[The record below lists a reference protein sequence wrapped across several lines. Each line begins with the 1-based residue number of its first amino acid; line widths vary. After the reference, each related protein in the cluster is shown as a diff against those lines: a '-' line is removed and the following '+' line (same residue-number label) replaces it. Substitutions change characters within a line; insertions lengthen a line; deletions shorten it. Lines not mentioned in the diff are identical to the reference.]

1 MEISEMT
8 RGLASLLLAVA
19 MGKGVAGS
27 VAREDADVMPPTQV
41 EQPTGIALNDY
52 VQVWPQ
58 LERYVARLR
67 QGAEVA
73 VKGDLRRLA
82 DTTALSDGALNLL
95 AQLERQ
101 DAMLDDA
108 ERLIEKAI
116 AAAPKQHLHH
126 FQQAMV
132 FFARLSQASGS
143 LKRWKWQ
150 RKTRDAYGRAFELD
164 SRPVPYRYYLAYT
177 YLQTPGIVGGDKD
190 KALRIAEEGIA
201 MGHKEFY
208 VVRADVHRLRGELSP
223 AFEDYDTAIAENVFK
238 LNSFL
243 AAGQLALDRKDW
255 KRARRYFE
263 WSVRCRPDSP
273 RTHEG
278 LGDYYAA
285 AGDRRAA
292 AASYE
297 AAVRADPHSSQA
309 RQKLE
314 KLRSPSDAN

>member
-1 MEISEMT
+1 
-8 RGLASLLLAVA
+8 
-19 MGKGVAGS
+19 MGTAVAGS
-27 VAREDADVMPPTQV
+27 VALENSDVMLPTHV
-41 EQPTGIALNDY
+41 EQPTGIELTDY

-58 LERYVARLR
+58 LEPYVVRLR
-67 QGAEVA
+67 QGAGVA

-82 DTTALSDGALNLL
+82 DTTGASDGALNLL

-108 ERLIEKAI
+108 ERLIGKAI
-116 AAAPKQHLHH
+116 AAVPKQHLHH
-126 FQQAMV
+126 FQHAMI

-150 RKTRDAYGRAFELD
+150 RKTRDAYARAFELD
-164 SRPVPYRYYLAYT
+164 SRPVPYRYYLSYS

-190 KALRIAEEGIA
+190 KALRMAQEGIA
-201 MGHKEFY
+201 MGQKEFY
-208 VVRADVHRLRGELSP
+208 VVRADVHRLRGELAP
-223 AFEDYDTAIAENVFK
+223 ALADYDIAIAENVFK

-243 AAGQLALDRKDW
+243 AAGQLALERKDW
-255 KRARRYFE
+255 KRAKRYFE

-285 AGDRRAA
+285 AGDRRASA
-292 AASYE
+292 AAYE
-297 AAVRADPHSSQA
+297 AAVRADPYYSQA